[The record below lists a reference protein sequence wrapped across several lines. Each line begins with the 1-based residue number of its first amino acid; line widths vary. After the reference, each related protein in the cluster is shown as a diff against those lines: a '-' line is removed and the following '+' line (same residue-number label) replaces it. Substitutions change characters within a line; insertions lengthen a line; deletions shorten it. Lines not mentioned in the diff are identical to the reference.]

1 MTLIDTAEMY
11 GGGRSERLVG
21 EAIKGTERGRLFIVS
36 KVLPNNAGRRGIF
49 RSCEESLQR
58 LGTDYLDLYLLHW
71 RGSVPLAETVECME
85 KLERDGLIRGWGV
98 SNFDTD
104 DMEELRRVK
113 GGDGCLV
120 NQVLYHAASRGI
132 EYSLLP
138 QMRERGVAL
147 MAYCPLAQGGSL
159 RRGLFRSRA
168 LNDIAARRG
177 ATVAQ
182 ITGTSPE
189 TLEQLYALAHNLYGS
204 QSFADAETLFR
215 ALCLYNPHEPKYW
228 MGLGGSRQAQ
238 GRFEGASDAY
248 QMAALTTG
256 LSDPE
261 PLFFAARCLL
271 KMNKK
276 AEAVEGLEGLLG
288 IGDDANPR
296 HADVHRR
303 AESLLALLKG
313 GKTV

>member
-1 MTLIDTAEMY
+1 MKHIVKLKNGVEVPALGLGTWYLGDDAGRRAREIAALRTGIEKGMTLIDTAEMY

-21 EAIKGTERGRLFIVS
+21 EAIKGTERARLFIVS

-182 ITGTSPE
+182 ILLAWAIRGGNTVAIPRSSSPE
-189 TLEQLYALAHNLYGS
+189 HTAENAG
-204 QSFADAETLFR
+204 ADAIELTAEEL
-215 ALCLYNPHEPKYW
+215 
-228 MGLGGSRQAQ
+228 
-238 GRFEGASDAY
+238 
-248 QMAALTTG
+248 AAI
-256 LSDPE
+256 DREFAPPRRKE
-261 PLFFAARCLL
+261 PLD
-271 KMNKK
+271 
-276 AEAVEGLEGLLG
+276 
-288 IGDDANPR
+288 IQ
-296 HADVHRR
+296 
-303 AESLLALLKG
+303 
-313 GKTV
+313 

>member
-1 MTLIDTAEMY
+1 MKHIVKLKNGAEVPVLGLGTWYLGDDAGRRAREIAALRTGIEMGLTLIETAEMY

-85 KLERDGLIRGWGV
+85 KLERDGMIRGWGV

-182 ITGTSPE
+182 ILLAWPIRGEDTNAIPRSSTPE
-189 TLEQLYALAHNLYGS
+189 HTAENAG
-204 QSFADAETLFR
+204 ADAIELTAEEL
-215 ALCLYNPHEPKYW
+215 
-228 MGLGGSRQAQ
+228 
-238 GRFEGASDAY
+238 
-248 QMAALTTG
+248 AAI
-256 LSDPE
+256 DREFAPPRRKE
-261 PLFFAARCLL
+261 PLD
-271 KMNKK
+271 
-276 AEAVEGLEGLLG
+276 
-288 IGDDANPR
+288 IQ
-296 HADVHRR
+296 
-303 AESLLALLKG
+303 
-313 GKTV
+313 

>member
-1 MTLIDTAEMY
+1 MKHIVRLKNGAEVPALGLGTWYLGDDADRRAREIAALRTGIEKGMTLIDTAEMY

-36 KVLPNNAGRRGIF
+36 KVLPNNAGRRGIL
-49 RSCEESLQR
+49 RSCEESLKR
-58 LGTDYLDLYLLHW
+58 IGTDYLDLYLLHW

-104 DMEELRRVK
+104 DMEELLRVK

-182 ITGTSPE
+182 ILLAWTIRGGNVIAIPRSSSPE
-189 TLEQLYALAHNLYGS
+189 HTAENAG
-204 QSFADAETLFR
+204 ADAIELTAEEL
-215 ALCLYNPHEPKYW
+215 
-228 MGLGGSRQAQ
+228 
-238 GRFEGASDAY
+238 
-248 QMAALTTG
+248 AAI
-256 LSDPE
+256 DREFAPPRRKE
-261 PLFFAARCLL
+261 PLD
-271 KMNKK
+271 
-276 AEAVEGLEGLLG
+276 
-288 IGDDANPR
+288 IQ
-296 HADVHRR
+296 
-303 AESLLALLKG
+303 
-313 GKTV
+313 

>member
-1 MTLIDTAEMY
+1 MKHIVRLKNGAEVPALGLGTWYLGDDAGRRAREIAALRTGIEKGMTLIDTAEMY

-21 EAIKGTERGRLFIVS
+21 EAIKGIERGRLFIVS

-104 DMEELRRVK
+104 DMDELRRVK

-182 ITGTSPE
+182 ILLAWTIRGGNVIAIPRSSSPE
-189 TLEQLYALAHNLYGS
+189 HTAENAG
-204 QSFADAETLFR
+204 ADAIELTAEEL
-215 ALCLYNPHEPKYW
+215 
-228 MGLGGSRQAQ
+228 
-238 GRFEGASDAY
+238 
-248 QMAALTTG
+248 AAI
-256 LSDPE
+256 DREFAPPRRKE
-261 PLFFAARCLL
+261 PLD
-271 KMNKK
+271 
-276 AEAVEGLEGLLG
+276 
-288 IGDDANPR
+288 IQ
-296 HADVHRR
+296 
-303 AESLLALLKG
+303 
-313 GKTV
+313 

>member
-1 MTLIDTAEMY
+1 MKHIVKLKNGAEVPALGLGTWYLGDDAGRRAREIAALRTGIEKGMTLIDTAEMY

-85 KLERDGLIRGWGV
+85 KLERDGMIRGWGV

-182 ITGTSPE
+182 ILLAWAIRGGDTIAIPRSSSPE
-189 TLEQLYALAHNLYGS
+189 HTAENAG
-204 QSFADAETLFR
+204 ADAIELTAEEL
-215 ALCLYNPHEPKYW
+215 
-228 MGLGGSRQAQ
+228 
-238 GRFEGASDAY
+238 
-248 QMAALTTG
+248 AAIDREFG
-256 LSDPE
+256 PPRRKE
-261 PLFFAARCLL
+261 PLD
-271 KMNKK
+271 
-276 AEAVEGLEGLLG
+276 
-288 IGDDANPR
+288 IQ
-296 HADVHRR
+296 
-303 AESLLALLKG
+303 
-313 GKTV
+313 

>member
-1 MTLIDTAEMY
+1 MKHIVKLKNGAEVPALGLGTWYLGDDAGRRAREIAALRTGIEKGMTLIDTAEMY

-168 LNDIAARRG
+168 LNDIAVRRG

-182 ITGTSPE
+182 ILLAWAIRGGNTVAIPRSSSPE
-189 TLEQLYALAHNLYGS
+189 HTAENAG
-204 QSFADAETLFR
+204 ADAIELTAEEL
-215 ALCLYNPHEPKYW
+215 
-228 MGLGGSRQAQ
+228 
-238 GRFEGASDAY
+238 
-248 QMAALTTG
+248 AAI
-256 LSDPE
+256 DREFAPPRRKE
-261 PLFFAARCLL
+261 PLD
-271 KMNKK
+271 
-276 AEAVEGLEGLLG
+276 
-288 IGDDANPR
+288 IQ
-296 HADVHRR
+296 
-303 AESLLALLKG
+303 
-313 GKTV
+313 

>member
-1 MTLIDTAEMY
+1 MKHIVKLKNGAEVPALGLGTWYLGDDAGRRAREIAALRTGIEKGMTLVDTAEMY

-21 EAIKGTERGRLFIVS
+21 DAITGIERGRLFIVS

-182 ITGTSPE
+182 ILLAWAIRGGNAIAIPRSSSPE
-189 TLEQLYALAHNLYGS
+189 HTAENAG
-204 QSFADAETLFR
+204 ADAIELTAEEL
-215 ALCLYNPHEPKYW
+215 
-228 MGLGGSRQAQ
+228 
-238 GRFEGASDAY
+238 
-248 QMAALTTG
+248 AAI
-256 LSDPE
+256 DREFAPPRRKE
-261 PLFFAARCLL
+261 PLD
-271 KMNKK
+271 
-276 AEAVEGLEGLLG
+276 
-288 IGDDANPR
+288 IQ
-296 HADVHRR
+296 
-303 AESLLALLKG
+303 
-313 GKTV
+313 

>member
-1 MTLIDTAEMY
+1 MKRIVRLKNGAEVPALGLGTWYLGDDAGKRAREIEALRTGIEKGMTLIDTAEMY

-21 EAIKGTERGRLFIVS
+21 EAIKGTERCRLFIVS

-85 KLERDGLIRGWGV
+85 KLERDGMIRGWGV

-104 DMEELRRVK
+104 DMEELMRVK

-147 MAYCPLAQGGSL
+147 MAYCPLAQGGTL

-177 ATVAQ
+177 ATAAQ
-182 ITGTSPE
+182 VLLAWAVRGGDTIAIPRSSSPE
-189 TLEQLYALAHNLYGS
+189 HTAENAG
-204 QSFADAETLFR
+204 ADAIELTAEEL
-215 ALCLYNPHEPKYW
+215 
-228 MGLGGSRQAQ
+228 
-238 GRFEGASDAY
+238 
-248 QMAALTTG
+248 AAI
-256 LSDPE
+256 DREFAPPRRKE
-261 PLFFAARCLL
+261 PLD
-271 KMNKK
+271 
-276 AEAVEGLEGLLG
+276 
-288 IGDDANPR
+288 IQ
-296 HADVHRR
+296 
-303 AESLLALLKG
+303 
-313 GKTV
+313 

>member
-1 MTLIDTAEMY
+1 MKHIVKLKNGAEVPALGLGTWYLGDDAGRRASEIAALRTGIEKGMTLIDTAEMY

-49 RSCEESLQR
+49 RSCEESLKR

-85 KLERDGLIRGWGV
+85 KLVRDGMIRGWGV

-182 ITGTSPE
+182 ILLAWAIRDGNTVAMPRSSSPE
-189 TLEQLYALAHNLYGS
+189 HTAENAGADTIELTAEELAAIDRE
-204 QSFADAETLFR
+204 FAPPR
-215 ALCLYNPHEPKYW
+215 RK
-228 MGLGGSRQAQ
+228 
-238 GRFEGASDAY
+238 
-248 QMAALTTG
+248 
-256 LSDPE
+256 E
-261 PLFFAARCLL
+261 PLD
-271 KMNKK
+271 
-276 AEAVEGLEGLLG
+276 
-288 IGDDANPR
+288 IQ
-296 HADVHRR
+296 
-303 AESLLALLKG
+303 
-313 GKTV
+313 

>member
-1 MTLIDTAEMY
+1 MKHIVKLKNGAEVPALGLGTWYLGDDAGRRAREIAALRTGIEKGMTLIDTAEMY

-85 KLERDGLIRGWGV
+85 KLERDGMIRGWGV

-104 DMEELRRVK
+104 DMEELLRVK

-182 ITGTSPE
+182 ILLAWAIRGGDTIAIPRSSSPE
-189 TLEQLYALAHNLYGS
+189 HTAENAG
-204 QSFADAETLFR
+204 ADAIELTAEEL
-215 ALCLYNPHEPKYW
+215 
-228 MGLGGSRQAQ
+228 
-238 GRFEGASDAY
+238 
-248 QMAALTTG
+248 AAIDREFG
-256 LSDPE
+256 PPRRKE
-261 PLFFAARCLL
+261 PLD
-271 KMNKK
+271 
-276 AEAVEGLEGLLG
+276 
-288 IGDDANPR
+288 IQ
-296 HADVHRR
+296 
-303 AESLLALLKG
+303 
-313 GKTV
+313 

>member
-1 MTLIDTAEMY
+1 MKHIVKLKNGAEVPALGLGTWYLGDDADRRAREIAALRTGIEKGMTLIDTAEMY

-21 EAIKGTERGRLFIVS
+21 EAIKGTERARLFIVS
-36 KVLPNNAGRRGIF
+36 KVLPDNAGRRGIF

-138 QMRERGVAL
+138 QMREHGVAL

-182 ITGTSPE
+182 ILLAWAIRDGNTVAMPRSSSPE
-189 TLEQLYALAHNLYGS
+189 HTAENAGADTIELTADELAAIDRE
-204 QSFADAETLFR
+204 FAPPR
-215 ALCLYNPHEPKYW
+215 RK
-228 MGLGGSRQAQ
+228 
-238 GRFEGASDAY
+238 
-248 QMAALTTG
+248 
-256 LSDPE
+256 E
-261 PLFFAARCLL
+261 PLD
-271 KMNKK
+271 
-276 AEAVEGLEGLLG
+276 
-288 IGDDANPR
+288 IQ
-296 HADVHRR
+296 
-303 AESLLALLKG
+303 
-313 GKTV
+313 

>member
-1 MTLIDTAEMY
+1 MKHIVRLKNGAEVPALGLGTWYLGDDAGRRAREIAALRTGIEKGMTLIDTAEMY

-104 DMEELRRVK
+104 DMEELLRVK

-182 ITGTSPE
+182 ILLAWAIRDGNTVAMPRSSSPE
-189 TLEQLYALAHNLYGS
+189 HTAENAG
-204 QSFADAETLFR
+204 ADAIELTAEEL
-215 ALCLYNPHEPKYW
+215 
-228 MGLGGSRQAQ
+228 
-238 GRFEGASDAY
+238 
-248 QMAALTTG
+248 AAI
-256 LSDPE
+256 DREFAPPRRKE
-261 PLFFAARCLL
+261 PLD
-271 KMNKK
+271 
-276 AEAVEGLEGLLG
+276 
-288 IGDDANPR
+288 IQ
-296 HADVHRR
+296 
-303 AESLLALLKG
+303 
-313 GKTV
+313 

>member
-1 MTLIDTAEMY
+1 MKHIVKLKNGAEVPALGLGTWYLGDDAGRRAREIAALRTGIEKGMTLIDTAEMY

-85 KLERDGLIRGWGV
+85 KLERDGMIRGWGV

-120 NQVLYHAASRGI
+120 NQVLYHTASRGI

-138 QMRERGVAL
+138 QMRESGVAL

-177 ATVAQ
+177 STVAQ
-182 ITGTSPE
+182 ILLAWAIRGGNVIAIPRSSSPE
-189 TLEQLYALAHNLYGS
+189 HTAENAG
-204 QSFADAETLFR
+204 ADAIELTAEEL
-215 ALCLYNPHEPKYW
+215 
-228 MGLGGSRQAQ
+228 
-238 GRFEGASDAY
+238 
-248 QMAALTTG
+248 AAI
-256 LSDPE
+256 DREFAPPRRKE
-261 PLFFAARCLL
+261 PLD
-271 KMNKK
+271 
-276 AEAVEGLEGLLG
+276 
-288 IGDDANPR
+288 IQ
-296 HADVHRR
+296 
-303 AESLLALLKG
+303 
-313 GKTV
+313 

>member
-1 MTLIDTAEMY
+1 MKHIVKLKNGAEVPALGLGTWYLGDDAGRRAREIAALRTGIEKGMTLIDTAEMY

-104 DMEELRRVK
+104 DMDELRRVK

-182 ITGTSPE
+182 ILLAWTIRGGNVIAIPRSSSPE
-189 TLEQLYALAHNLYGS
+189 HTAENAG
-204 QSFADAETLFR
+204 ADAIELTAEEL
-215 ALCLYNPHEPKYW
+215 
-228 MGLGGSRQAQ
+228 
-238 GRFEGASDAY
+238 
-248 QMAALTTG
+248 AAI
-256 LSDPE
+256 DREFAPPRRKE
-261 PLFFAARCLL
+261 PLD
-271 KMNKK
+271 
-276 AEAVEGLEGLLG
+276 
-288 IGDDANPR
+288 IQ
-296 HADVHRR
+296 
-303 AESLLALLKG
+303 
-313 GKTV
+313 

>member
-182 ITGTSPE
+182 ILLAWAIRGGNAIAIPRSSSPE
-189 TLEQLYALAHNLYGS
+189 HTAENAG
-204 QSFADAETLFR
+204 ADAIELTAEEL
-215 ALCLYNPHEPKYW
+215 
-228 MGLGGSRQAQ
+228 
-238 GRFEGASDAY
+238 
-248 QMAALTTG
+248 AAI
-256 LSDPE
+256 DREFAPPRRKE
-261 PLFFAARCLL
+261 PLD
-271 KMNKK
+271 
-276 AEAVEGLEGLLG
+276 
-288 IGDDANPR
+288 IQ
-296 HADVHRR
+296 
-303 AESLLALLKG
+303 
-313 GKTV
+313 

>member
-1 MTLIDTAEMY
+1 MKHIVKLKNGAEVPALGLGTWYLGDDAGRRAREIAALRTGIEKGMTLIDTAEMY

-104 DMEELRRVK
+104 DMEELLRVK

-182 ITGTSPE
+182 ILLAWTIRGGNVIAIPRSSSPE
-189 TLEQLYALAHNLYGS
+189 HTAENAG
-204 QSFADAETLFR
+204 ADAIELTAEEL
-215 ALCLYNPHEPKYW
+215 
-228 MGLGGSRQAQ
+228 
-238 GRFEGASDAY
+238 
-248 QMAALTTG
+248 AAI
-256 LSDPE
+256 DREFAPPRRKE
-261 PLFFAARCLL
+261 PLD
-271 KMNKK
+271 
-276 AEAVEGLEGLLG
+276 
-288 IGDDANPR
+288 IQ
-296 HADVHRR
+296 
-303 AESLLALLKG
+303 
-313 GKTV
+313 

>member
-1 MTLIDTAEMY
+1 MKHIVKLKNGAEVPALGLGTWYLGDDTGRRAREIAALRTGIEKGMTLIDTAEMY

-85 KLERDGLIRGWGV
+85 KLERDGMIRGWGV

-182 ITGTSPE
+182 ILLAWTIRGGNVIAIPRSSSPE
-189 TLEQLYALAHNLYGS
+189 HTAENAG
-204 QSFADAETLFR
+204 ADAIELTAEEL
-215 ALCLYNPHEPKYW
+215 
-228 MGLGGSRQAQ
+228 
-238 GRFEGASDAY
+238 
-248 QMAALTTG
+248 AAI
-256 LSDPE
+256 DREFAPPRRKE
-261 PLFFAARCLL
+261 PLD
-271 KMNKK
+271 
-276 AEAVEGLEGLLG
+276 
-288 IGDDANPR
+288 IQ
-296 HADVHRR
+296 
-303 AESLLALLKG
+303 
-313 GKTV
+313 

>member
-1 MTLIDTAEMY
+1 MKHIVKLKNGAEVPALGLGTWYLGDDAGRRASEIAALRTGIEKGMTLIDTAEMY

-85 KLERDGLIRGWGV
+85 KLERDGMIRGWGV

-138 QMRERGVAL
+138 QMRESGVAL

-182 ITGTSPE
+182 ILLAWAIRDGNTVAMPRSSSPE
-189 TLEQLYALAHNLYGS
+189 HTAENAGADTIELTAEELAAIDRE
-204 QSFADAETLFR
+204 FAPPR
-215 ALCLYNPHEPKYW
+215 RK
-228 MGLGGSRQAQ
+228 
-238 GRFEGASDAY
+238 
-248 QMAALTTG
+248 
-256 LSDPE
+256 E
-261 PLFFAARCLL
+261 PLD
-271 KMNKK
+271 
-276 AEAVEGLEGLLG
+276 
-288 IGDDANPR
+288 IQ
-296 HADVHRR
+296 
-303 AESLLALLKG
+303 
-313 GKTV
+313 

>member
-1 MTLIDTAEMY
+1 MKHIVKLKNGAEVPALGLGTWYLGDDAGRRAREIAALRTGIEKGMTLIDTAEMY

-85 KLERDGLIRGWGV
+85 KLARDGLIRGWGV

-104 DMEELRRVK
+104 DMEELLRVK

-132 EYSLLP
+132 EYELLP
-138 QMRERGVAL
+138 WMRTRGVAL
-147 MAYCPLAQGGSL
+147 MAYCPLAQGGTL

-168 LNDIAARRG
+168 LNDIAARRC

-182 ITGTSPE
+182 ILLAWAVRGGDTIAIPRSSSPE
-189 TLEQLYALAHNLYGS
+189 HTAENAAAGAIDLTAEELAVIDRE
-204 QSFADAETLFR
+204 FAPPR
-215 ALCLYNPHEPKYW
+215 RK
-228 MGLGGSRQAQ
+228 
-238 GRFEGASDAY
+238 
-248 QMAALTTG
+248 
-256 LSDPE
+256 E
-261 PLFFAARCLL
+261 PLD
-271 KMNKK
+271 
-276 AEAVEGLEGLLG
+276 
-288 IGDDANPR
+288 IQ
-296 HADVHRR
+296 
-303 AESLLALLKG
+303 
-313 GKTV
+313 

>member
-1 MTLIDTAEMY
+1 MKHIVKLKNGAEVPALGLGTWYLGDDAGRRAREIAALRTGIEKGMTLIDTAEMY

-36 KVLPNNAGRRGIF
+36 KVLPNNAGRSGIF

-104 DMEELRRVK
+104 DMDELRRVK

-182 ITGTSPE
+182 ILLAWTIRGGNVIAIPRSSSPE
-189 TLEQLYALAHNLYGS
+189 HTAENAG
-204 QSFADAETLFR
+204 ADAIELTAEEL
-215 ALCLYNPHEPKYW
+215 
-228 MGLGGSRQAQ
+228 
-238 GRFEGASDAY
+238 
-248 QMAALTTG
+248 AAI
-256 LSDPE
+256 DREFAPPRRKE
-261 PLFFAARCLL
+261 PLD
-271 KMNKK
+271 
-276 AEAVEGLEGLLG
+276 
-288 IGDDANPR
+288 IQ
-296 HADVHRR
+296 
-303 AESLLALLKG
+303 
-313 GKTV
+313 

>member
-1 MTLIDTAEMY
+1 MKHIVKLKNGAEVPALGLGTWYLGDDAGRRAREIAALRTGIEKGMTLIDTAEMY

-85 KLERDGLIRGWGV
+85 KLERDGMIRGWGV

-159 RRGLFRSRA
+159 RRGLFRSRV

-182 ITGTSPE
+182 ILLAWTIRGGNVIAIPRSSSPE
-189 TLEQLYALAHNLYGS
+189 HTAENAG
-204 QSFADAETLFR
+204 ADAIELTAEEL
-215 ALCLYNPHEPKYW
+215 
-228 MGLGGSRQAQ
+228 
-238 GRFEGASDAY
+238 
-248 QMAALTTG
+248 AAI
-256 LSDPE
+256 DREFAPPRRKE
-261 PLFFAARCLL
+261 PLD
-271 KMNKK
+271 
-276 AEAVEGLEGLLG
+276 
-288 IGDDANPR
+288 IQ
-296 HADVHRR
+296 
-303 AESLLALLKG
+303 
-313 GKTV
+313 

>member
-1 MTLIDTAEMY
+1 MKHIVRLKNGAEVPALGLGTWYLGDDAGRRAREIAALRTGIEKGMTLIDTAEMY
-11 GGGRSERLVG
+11 DGGRSERLVG

-36 KVLPNNAGRRGIF
+36 KVLPDNAGRRGIF
-49 RSCEESLQR
+49 RSCEESLKR

-104 DMEELRRVK
+104 DMEELRRIK

-138 QMRERGVAL
+138 KMMERGVAL

-182 ITGTSPE
+182 ILLAWAIRGGNTVAIPRSSSPDHTAE
-189 TLEQLYALAHNLYGS
+189 NAG
-204 QSFADAETLFR
+204 ADAIELTADEL
-215 ALCLYNPHEPKYW
+215 
-228 MGLGGSRQAQ
+228 
-238 GRFEGASDAY
+238 
-248 QMAALTTG
+248 AAI
-256 LSDPE
+256 DREFAPPRRKE
-261 PLFFAARCLL
+261 PLD
-271 KMNKK
+271 
-276 AEAVEGLEGLLG
+276 
-288 IGDDANPR
+288 IQ
-296 HADVHRR
+296 
-303 AESLLALLKG
+303 
-313 GKTV
+313 

>member
-1 MTLIDTAEMY
+1 MKHIVRLKNGAEVPALGLGTWYLGDDAGRRAREIAALRTGIEKGMTLIDTAEMY

-49 RSCEESLQR
+49 RSCEESLKR

-104 DMEELRRVK
+104 DMDELRRVK

-182 ITGTSPE
+182 ILLAWAIRGGNTVAIPRSSSPE
-189 TLEQLYALAHNLYGS
+189 HTAENAG
-204 QSFADAETLFR
+204 ADAIELTAEEL
-215 ALCLYNPHEPKYW
+215 
-228 MGLGGSRQAQ
+228 
-238 GRFEGASDAY
+238 
-248 QMAALTTG
+248 AAI
-256 LSDPE
+256 DREFAPPRRKE
-261 PLFFAARCLL
+261 PLD
-271 KMNKK
+271 
-276 AEAVEGLEGLLG
+276 
-288 IGDDANPR
+288 IQ
-296 HADVHRR
+296 
-303 AESLLALLKG
+303 
-313 GKTV
+313 

>member
-1 MTLIDTAEMY
+1 MKHIVRLKNGAEVPALGLGTWYLVDDADRRAREIAALRTGIEKGMTLIDTAEMY

-49 RSCEESLQR
+49 RSCEESLKR

-104 DMEELRRVK
+104 DMDELRRVK

-182 ITGTSPE
+182 ILLAWAIRGGNTVAIPRSSSPE
-189 TLEQLYALAHNLYGS
+189 HTAENAG
-204 QSFADAETLFR
+204 ADAIELTAEEL
-215 ALCLYNPHEPKYW
+215 
-228 MGLGGSRQAQ
+228 
-238 GRFEGASDAY
+238 
-248 QMAALTTG
+248 AAI
-256 LSDPE
+256 DREFAPPRRKE
-261 PLFFAARCLL
+261 PLD
-271 KMNKK
+271 
-276 AEAVEGLEGLLG
+276 
-288 IGDDANPR
+288 IQ
-296 HADVHRR
+296 
-303 AESLLALLKG
+303 
-313 GKTV
+313 

>member
-1 MTLIDTAEMY
+1 MKHIVKLKNGAEVPALGLGTWYLGDDAGRRAREIAALRTGIEKGMTLIDTAEMY

-49 RSCEESLQR
+49 RSCEESLKR

-71 RGSVPLAETVECME
+71 RGRVPLAETVECME

-104 DMEELRRVK
+104 DMDELRRVK

-182 ITGTSPE
+182 ILLAWAIRGGNTVAIPRSSSPE
-189 TLEQLYALAHNLYGS
+189 HAAENAG
-204 QSFADAETLFR
+204 ADAIDLTAEEL
-215 ALCLYNPHEPKYW
+215 
-228 MGLGGSRQAQ
+228 
-238 GRFEGASDAY
+238 
-248 QMAALTTG
+248 AAI
-256 LSDPE
+256 DREFAPPRRKE
-261 PLFFAARCLL
+261 PLD
-271 KMNKK
+271 
-276 AEAVEGLEGLLG
+276 
-288 IGDDANPR
+288 IQ
-296 HADVHRR
+296 
-303 AESLLALLKG
+303 
-313 GKTV
+313 

>member
-1 MTLIDTAEMY
+1 MKHIVKLKNGAEVPALGLGTWYLGDDAGRRAREIAALRTGIEKGMTLIDTAEMY

-36 KVLPNNAGRRGIF
+36 KVLPNNAGRSGIF

-182 ITGTSPE
+182 ILLAWTIRGGNVIAIPRSSSPE
-189 TLEQLYALAHNLYGS
+189 HTAENAG
-204 QSFADAETLFR
+204 ADAIELTAEEL
-215 ALCLYNPHEPKYW
+215 
-228 MGLGGSRQAQ
+228 
-238 GRFEGASDAY
+238 
-248 QMAALTTG
+248 AAI
-256 LSDPE
+256 DREFAPPRRKE
-261 PLFFAARCLL
+261 PLD
-271 KMNKK
+271 
-276 AEAVEGLEGLLG
+276 
-288 IGDDANPR
+288 IQ
-296 HADVHRR
+296 
-303 AESLLALLKG
+303 
-313 GKTV
+313 

>member
-1 MTLIDTAEMY
+1 MKHIVKLKNGAEVPALGLGTWYLGDDAGRRAREIAALRTGIEKGMTLVDTAEMY

-104 DMEELRRVK
+104 DMEELLRVK

-132 EYSLLP
+132 EYELLP
-138 QMRERGVAL
+138 WMRARGVAL
-147 MAYCPLAQGGSL
+147 MAYCPLAQGGAL

-182 ITGTSPE
+182 ILLAWAVRGGDTIAIPRSSSPE
-189 TLEQLYALAHNLYGS
+189 HTAENAAAGAIDLTAEELAAIDRE
-204 QSFADAETLFR
+204 FAPPR
-215 ALCLYNPHEPKYW
+215 RK
-228 MGLGGSRQAQ
+228 
-238 GRFEGASDAY
+238 
-248 QMAALTTG
+248 
-256 LSDPE
+256 E
-261 PLFFAARCLL
+261 PLD
-271 KMNKK
+271 
-276 AEAVEGLEGLLG
+276 
-288 IGDDANPR
+288 IQ
-296 HADVHRR
+296 
-303 AESLLALLKG
+303 
-313 GKTV
+313 

>member
-1 MTLIDTAEMY
+1 MKHIVRLKNGAEVPALGLGTWYLGDDAGRRAREIAALRTGIEKGMTLIDTAEMY

-21 EAIKGTERGRLFIVS
+21 EAIKGIERGRLFIVS

-85 KLERDGLIRGWGV
+85 KLERDGMIRGWGV

-168 LNDIAARRG
+168 LNDIAACRG

-182 ITGTSPE
+182 ILLAWAIRGGNTVAIPRSSSPE
-189 TLEQLYALAHNLYGS
+189 HTAENAG
-204 QSFADAETLFR
+204 ADAIELTAEEL
-215 ALCLYNPHEPKYW
+215 
-228 MGLGGSRQAQ
+228 
-238 GRFEGASDAY
+238 
-248 QMAALTTG
+248 AAI
-256 LSDPE
+256 DREFAPPRRKE
-261 PLFFAARCLL
+261 PLD
-271 KMNKK
+271 
-276 AEAVEGLEGLLG
+276 
-288 IGDDANPR
+288 IQ
-296 HADVHRR
+296 
-303 AESLLALLKG
+303 
-313 GKTV
+313 